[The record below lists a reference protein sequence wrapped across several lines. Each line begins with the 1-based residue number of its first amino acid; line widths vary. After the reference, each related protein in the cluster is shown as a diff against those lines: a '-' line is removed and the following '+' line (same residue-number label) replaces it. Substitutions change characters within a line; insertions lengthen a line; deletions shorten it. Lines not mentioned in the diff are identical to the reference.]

1 MEFSEI
7 SPSFT
12 FVIFTGFVPSLS
24 ETLIFPSAV
33 LENLGP
39 SSPPTCTVV
48 KEGVSTVANVIL
60 PLVSCFTSRF
70 LPAIISTV
78 LPALMDSPASVTL
91 LPVFL
96 VPPLAL
102 AFNVKAAL
110 FTALTTESTV
120 AILPVSPSFTFT
132 VPGLAPVVTDSMSPV
147 FTFKPFS
154 SVVKVLSPALTFK
167 PASVTS
173 KDLSAGL
180 TLTPLVSTVKD
191 LSAAFTVILLV
202 ASSFFKPSP
211 RFTLY
216 FTVDILPSVLATVA
230 VVPSPSMKLTVSYG
244 FTKSTAVLLPCKF
257 QPAFNTSPTVA
268 ALLGLT

>member
-1 MEFSEI
+1 M
-7 SPSFT
+7 PLGPDT
-12 FVIFTGFVPSLS
+12 FKS
-24 ETLIFPSAV
+24 PSAV
-33 LENLGP
+33 LDNLGP
-39 SSPPTCTVV
+39 CSPPTCTVSNV
-48 KEGVSTVANVIL
+48 TLSFVANVIL

-70 LPAIISTV
+70 LPAIISIV
-78 LPALMDSPASVTL
+78 LPALMDSPVSVTL

-102 AFNVKAAL
+102 AFNVNAAL
-110 FTALTTESTV
+110 FTAFTTESTV

-191 LSAAFTVILLV
+191 LSAAFTVILLLLSL
-202 ASSFFKPSP
+202 SSPLP

-216 FTVDILPSVLATVA
+216 FTVDVLPSVLSTVA
-230 VVPSPSMKLTVSYG
+230 FVPSPSIKLILSYA
-244 FTKSTAVLLPCKF
+244 FTKSTPAPLPCKF
-257 QPAFNTSPTVA
+257 QPAFITSDTVA
-268 ALLGLT
+268 ALLGFI

>member
-1 MEFSEI
+1 M
-7 SPSFT
+7 SPAST
-12 FVIFTGFVPSLS
+12 FVIFTGSVPL
-24 ETLIFPSAV
+24 EPDTLRSPASDLFS
-33 LENLGP
+33 LGP

-48 KEGVSTVANVIL
+48 KDGLSTVANVIL

-78 LPALMDSPASVTL
+78 LPALMDSPVSVTL

-96 VPPLAL
+96 IPPVVAL

-132 VPGLAPVVTDSMSPV
+132 VPGLAPVVTDSISPV
-147 FTFKPFS
+147 TTFNPLVL
-154 SVVKVLSPALTFK
+154 SVVIVVPSVFTFK

-191 LSAAFTVILLV
+191 WSAAFTVILLLLSL
-202 ASSFFKPSP
+202 SSPLP

-216 FTVDILPSVLATVA
+216 FTVDVLPSALSTATD
-230 VVPSPSMKLTVSYG
+230 VPSPLTKFTVSYG
-244 FTKSTAVLLPCKF
+244 FTKSTALP
-257 QPAFNTSPTVA
+257 SP
-268 ALLGLT
+268 